1 VLGAYLAGVGLNAI
15 TPARSGDVLKLYLV
29 KHRIEGSTYPTLGAT
44 LVVETLFDAV
54 VGIALLFWAVY
65 LGVLPNIHSLPDL
78 PNIHSLPDLPNID
91 LRWAFKH
98 PVALEIGAL
107 VLGIV
112 IGVLLVWA
120 TARVRRFWERV
131 RQGFAVL
138 RDGEAYLRGV
148 VSWQALSW
156 CFRLAT
162 LYFMLRAFHLP
173 ATIHNA
179 LLVQI
184 AQSLST
190 LLPITPGGAGT
201 EQGLLLYLFRG
212 KAARSSL
219 LSFSVGTHIAI
230 VVVNVVL
237 GLIAIVLMTRTL
249 RLRRLRDS
257 AKADAADAAPAADK
271 PPSYGTHS
279 EPSTV
284 ARRHRRRKRDSWG
297 CERRAGFS
305 SHRSNRGEI
314 SQRARK
320 AEPARECPVRSPAKT
335 MCTTCF
341 VESVRLGAMES
352 TMHTGPST
360 GTSSS
365 MPSSSASSRY
375 SASVRLSP
383 ASTPPPEA
391 TSTLTGFSC
400 VEQDLPAPAEQR
412 RDRIRGCSP
421 VPFQTSL

>member
-1 VLGAYLAGVGLNAI
+1 VGVFLHDAGIFFRHLASVDFGALAIALGFQALRLVTRTRAWRNIIVAAYPNRQVRWRSVLGAYLAGVGLNAI

-44 LVVETLFDAV
+44 LVVETLFDAA
-54 VGIALLFWAVY
+54 VGLTLLFWAAY
-65 LGVLPNIHSLPDL
+65 LGVLPNIHR
-78 PNIHSLPDLPNID
+78 LPDLPNID

-98 PVALEIGAL
+98 PLALEIGAL
-107 VLGIV
+107 VLGIA

-138 RDGEAYLRGV
+138 RDRDAYLRGV

-212 KAARSSL
+212 KAARSAL

-230 VVVNVVL
+230 VVVNVAL
-237 GLIAIVLMTRTL
+237 GLLAIVLMTRTL
-249 RLRRLRDS
+249 KLRRLRET
-257 AKADAADAAPAADK
+257 AKADAAEAAPTAEK
-271 PPSYGTHS
+271 PP
-279 EPSTV
+279 P
-284 ARRHRRRKRDSWG
+284 
-297 CERRAGFS
+297 
-305 SHRSNRGEI
+305 
-314 SQRARK
+314 
-320 AEPARECPVRSPAKT
+320 
-335 MCTTCF
+335 
-341 VESVRLGAMES
+341 
-352 TMHTGPST
+352 
-360 GTSSS
+360 
-365 MPSSSASSRY
+365 
-375 SASVRLSP
+375 
-383 ASTPPPEA
+383 
-391 TSTLTGFSC
+391 
-400 VEQDLPAPAEQR
+400 
-412 RDRIRGCSP
+412 
-421 VPFQTSL
+421 

>member
-44 LVVETLFDAV
+44 LVVETLFDAF

-65 LGVLPNIHSLPDL
+65 LGVLPNIHR
-78 PNIHSLPDLPNID
+78 LPDLPNID
-91 LRWAFKH
+91 LRWAFEH

-112 IGVLLVWA
+112 IGVLLMWA
-120 TARVRRFWERV
+120 TARVKRFWERV
-131 RQGFAVL
+131 RQGFTIL
-138 RDGEAYLRGV
+138 RDRDAYLRGV

-237 GLIAIVLMTRTL
+237 GLLAIVLMTRTL
-249 RLRRLRDS
+249 KLRRLRES
-257 AKADAADAAPAADK
+257 AKADAAEAAPAADK
-271 PPSYGTHS
+271 PPS
-279 EPSTV
+279 
-284 ARRHRRRKRDSWG
+284 
-297 CERRAGFS
+297 
-305 SHRSNRGEI
+305 
-314 SQRARK
+314 
-320 AEPARECPVRSPAKT
+320 
-335 MCTTCF
+335 
-341 VESVRLGAMES
+341 
-352 TMHTGPST
+352 
-360 GTSSS
+360 
-365 MPSSSASSRY
+365 
-375 SASVRLSP
+375 
-383 ASTPPPEA
+383 
-391 TSTLTGFSC
+391 
-400 VEQDLPAPAEQR
+400 
-412 RDRIRGCSP
+412 
-421 VPFQTSL
+421 